1 MLFCQKFRF
10 FIFFFLFL
18 FIVVN
23 FSFAKTI
30 KYAYVKYSK
39 INLREG
45 PSTKTKIISKLI
57 KNTKVQILKKSP
69 DFYYVLVLYNN
80 LKGWIYS
87 RGLYKFETIKLPDYN
102 VTYEF
107 NALNKNARS
116 KILEFKNSLNFD
128 FYKKDVKIIFSYEP
142 KFNIGRVF
150 IETEF
155 NKEYYIETREPSLK
169 SNQIDLYPFLK
180 FTTVY
185 KKFLKKISYKYG
197 ALSEFLGKFILNI
210 VLKKSDEN
218 FIVLECY
225 KKNKLYLFKPYIF
238 LKREGFK
245 IIKVKSDDPKLVER
259 SYMFSLGPPYLS
271 DGTKTV
277 DLLLYDFFNM
287 RY

>member
-1 MLFCQKFRF
+1 MLFYLKFKSI
-10 FIFFFLFL
+10 IFFVLLCLFTANL
-18 FIVVN
+18 
-23 FSFAKTI
+23 SFAKVI

-39 INLREG
+39 VNLREG
-45 PSTKTKIISKLI
+45 PSTKSKIISKLT
-57 KNTKVQILKKSP
+57 KNTKVQIIKKSP
-69 DFYYVLVLYNN
+69 NFYYVLVIYND

-87 RGLYKFETIKLPDYN
+87 RGLYKFKTIKLPDYN
-102 VTYEF
+102 VAYEF
-107 NALNKNARS
+107 NALNKNARN
-116 KILEFKNSLNFD
+116 KILEFKNTLNFD

-155 NKEYYIETREPSLK
+155 NKEYYIENREPSLK

-210 VLKKSDEN
+210 VLKKGDEN
-218 FIVLECY
+218 FIILECY
-225 KKNKLYLFKPYIF
+225 KKNKLYLFRPYIF

-245 IIKVKSDDPKLVER
+245 LIKINSDDPKLVER